1 MTKTERTT
9 LMELD
14 DTWLTTKEAEQ
25 YLSVDLSTLIR
36 RRAKGDIIGTK
47 FGRLWRWSRSSIIRY
62 LAKH

>member
-1 MTKTERTT
+1 
-9 LMELD
+9 MELD